1 LYKGIVFFLL
11 LCFLCLILP
20 GVYSQDQKV
29 ADSLALIYNKGKLND
44 TARLELLLELSF
56 NEVKDLNLSLKYA
69 EELIKLSIK
78 TKNSKFLHSGYFQKG
93 NKKRLSGDLE
103 EALDA
108 YFKSAEVARVGN
120 NVKGEGNAYGA
131 IADIYSISNNHPNAR
146 LYYKKAIAIL
156 RESND
161 SVSLASALLN
171 AGEEFM
177 NSRIYDTAYAYFKE
191 SKIIFHKCNYLAGKA
206 YSIGNIG
213 MVYAYRGESNLA
225 EKNIKEAIEILEGLE
240 DYYPICVYL
249 ISMAD
254 IYIENGDYG
263 TALNYSMRSLTL
275 AQRYGLKEQIRD
287 ASLKLSELY
296 ERSGNP
302 VESYKYYKD
311 YIIYR
316 DSLNNIKTVQSMANL
331 RTDFEVS
338 QKQLEVDLLNQQK
351 QNQRWLLISIASIL
365 FLTFILLFV
374 LYRNNKNKQ
383 KANALLQKQKEKVEN
398 TLTILKST
406 QSQLI
411 QSEKMASLGELT
423 AGIAHEIQNP
433 LNFVNNFSEVSKEL
447 LDEMKTE
454 LDNGN
459 TDDAKEIAND
469 VIQNLEKINQHG
481 KRADAIVKG
490 MLQHSRSRTG
500 VKEPTNINALADEFL
515 RIAYHGLQAKNKSF
529 RAIMKTEFDETIGNI
544 DIIPEDIGR
553 VILNLIQNAFYAVDE
568 KKKQLEQVTPGD
580 SNHPG
585 FQNPS
590 GLKSYEPTVTVST
603 KAVIPPPAGGGPRG
617 VKISVKDN
625 GPGIPQ
631 KVLDKIFQPF
641 FTTKP
646 TGQGTGLGL
655 SLAYDIVKAHGG
667 ELKVETIE
675 GQGTE
680 FIIHLNV

>member
-316 DSLNNIKTVQSMANL
+316 DSLNNIKIVQSMATL

-338 QKQLEVDLLNQQK
+338 QKHLEVDLLNQQK
-351 QNQRWLLISIASIL
+351 QNQRWLLICIASIL
-365 FLTFILLFV
+365 FLTFVLLFV

-529 RAIMKTEFDETIGNI
+529 RAIMKTEFDVTIGNI

-568 KKKQLEQVTPGD
+568 KKKQLEQVTPGN
-580 SNHPG
+580 SKHPG
-585 FQNPS
+585 FQNP
-590 GLKSYEPTVTVST
+590 
-603 KAVIPPPAGGGPRG
+603 
-617 VKISVKDN
+617 
-625 GPGIPQ
+625 
-631 KVLDKIFQPF
+631 
-641 FTTKP
+641 
-646 TGQGTGLGL
+646 
-655 SLAYDIVKAHGG
+655 
-667 ELKVETIE
+667 
-675 GQGTE
+675 
-680 FIIHLNV
+680 